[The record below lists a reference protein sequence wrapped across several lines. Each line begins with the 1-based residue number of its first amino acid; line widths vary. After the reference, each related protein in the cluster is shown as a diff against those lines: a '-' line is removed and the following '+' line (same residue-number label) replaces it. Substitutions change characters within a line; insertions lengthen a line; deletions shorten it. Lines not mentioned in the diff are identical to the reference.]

1 MDVIDDLANQW
12 RIAKEK
18 EESAKNLRIFL
29 ENEILKLHPAREEGS
44 ESFTTPAGFKV
55 KLTGKLSYKVQ
66 LDKLIELTKSWPED
80 VRPIKAKLEADETK
94 LKAIR
99 NDAPKLWSD
108 IAQAVTVSPAKTGVT
123 IEMTEAA

>member
-1 MDVIDDLANQW
+1 MEVIDDLANQW

-18 EESAKNLRIFL
+18 EESAKQLRIFL

-44 ESFTTPAGFKV
+44 ETFNTPAGFKV
-55 KLTGKLSYKVQ
+55 KLTGKLSYKVE
-66 LDKLIELTKSWPED
+66 LDKLLELTKSWPED
-80 VRPIKAKLEADETK
+80 VRPIKAKVEADEAK

-108 IAQAVTVSPAKTGVT
+108 IASAVTVTPAKTGVA
-123 IEMTEAA
+123 IEFKE